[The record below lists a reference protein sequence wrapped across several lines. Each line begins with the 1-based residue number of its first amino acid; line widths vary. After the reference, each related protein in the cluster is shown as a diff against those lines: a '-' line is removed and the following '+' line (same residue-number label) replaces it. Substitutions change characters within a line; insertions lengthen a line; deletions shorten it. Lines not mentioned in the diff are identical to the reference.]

1 MKVKHLNTTKRTI
14 KLSLLLSACLLL
26 IAPLTMAQ
34 TGGNYD
40 LGWNTCDGGGG
51 TSSSGSYALS
61 GTIGQPDA
69 AVMSGGNYT
78 LSGGFW
84 SGVAIS
90 TTPVVKENAWY
101 LY

>member
-1 MKVKHLNTTKRTI
+1 MRKKYLNPVKRTI
-14 KLSLLLSACLLL
+14 KLSFLLSVCLLF
-26 IAPLTMAQ
+26 IAPFTMAQ

-40 LGWNTCDGGGG
+40 LGWNTWDGGGG
-51 TSSSGSYALS
+51 TSIGVPYELS

-69 AVMSGGNYT
+69 TTMIGVNYT

-84 SGVAIS
+84 PGVAIS
-90 TTPVVKENAWY
+90 ITPVVKENAWY

>member
-1 MKVKHLNTTKRTI
+1 MRVKHLNPAKRTI
-14 KLSLLLSACLLL
+14 KIAFLLSACLLF
-26 IAPLTMAQ
+26 IAPFTMAQ

-40 LGWNTCDGGGG
+40 LGWNTWDGGGG
-51 TSSSGSYALS
+51 TSSGGSYELS

-90 TTPVVKENAWY
+90 TPVVKENAWY

>member
-1 MKVKHLNTTKRTI
+1 MRVKHLNTAKRTI
-14 KLSLLLSACLLL
+14 KLSLLLSACLLF
-26 IAPLTMAQ
+26 IAPFTMAQ

-40 LGWNTCDGGGG
+40 LGWNTWDGGGG
-51 TSSSGSYALS
+51 TSSGGSYELG

-84 SGVAIS
+84 PGVAIS